1 MTHKCPHRQCT
12 LQVSAGRLACRPHW
26 YMLPKELRVEVW
38 AAHSGPGASAVRHR
52 QAVAAALTWY
62 RENT

>member
-12 LQVSAGRLACRPHW
+12 LQVSAARLACRPHW
-26 YMLPKELRVEVW
+26 YMLPKDLREAVW
-38 AAHSGPGASAVRHR
+38 NAYNSGDRLGHR
-52 QAVAAALTWY
+52 QAVSAALTWY